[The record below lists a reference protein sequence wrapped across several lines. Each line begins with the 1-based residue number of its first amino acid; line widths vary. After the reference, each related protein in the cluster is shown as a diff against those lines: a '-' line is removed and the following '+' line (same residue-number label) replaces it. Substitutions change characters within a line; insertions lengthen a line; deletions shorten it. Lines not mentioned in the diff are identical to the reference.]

1 MKLSAQEEYGLRCLL
16 HLARCE
22 ADRSM
27 TIPEIS
33 ELEGLSVPNVAKLM
47 RLLRMSGLVKSVRG
61 QAGGYRLSRPAGEIR
76 ASQVLEALG
85 GQLFGP
91 QFCGRYSGRK
101 DVCTHEVDCSLRAL
115 WASIQTV
122 LQELLSRITLA
133 DLLQCEYDVN
143 SLVKQRT
150 LESFPLLGE
159 RTGSS
164 AAPR

>member
-22 ADRSM
+22 AGRSM

-47 RLLRMSGLVKSVRG
+47 RLLRLSGLVKSVRG
-61 QAGGYRLSRPAGEIR
+61 QAGGYTLARPAGEIR
-76 ASQVLEALG
+76 ASEVLEALG

-91 QFCGRYSGRK
+91 QFCDRYSGRK
-101 DVCTHEVDCSLRAL
+101 EVCTHEVDCSLRAL

-133 DLLQCEYDVN
+133 DLLQCEYDMS
-143 SLVKQRT
+143 SLMKQRT
-150 LESFPLLGE
+150 LESFPLLAE
-159 RTGSS
+159 RSGTS
-164 AAPR
+164 AQTR